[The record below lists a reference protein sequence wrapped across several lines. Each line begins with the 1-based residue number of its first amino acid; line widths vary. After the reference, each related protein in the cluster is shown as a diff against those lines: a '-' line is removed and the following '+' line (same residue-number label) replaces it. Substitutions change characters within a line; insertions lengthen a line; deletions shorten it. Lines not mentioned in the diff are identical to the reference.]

1 MVNTISTFL
10 KCSKKVKF
18 GDLKFRT
25 NVSLTKKRS
34 IFQFVLFLAAT
45 PRLPFFHSATNA
57 MKLIAPIIISISLD
71 LSICGL
77 EKLASRAEPATVVG
91 VYKNV
96 FLQNCIFI
104 IAGEK
109 RVVLVTSKGYP
120 RGQWYL

>member
-1 MVNTISTFL
+1 MSTQPLSKFL
-10 KCSKKVKF
+10 KCSIESEIRRLEISDKRVP
-18 GDLKFRT
+18 DQ
-25 NVSLTKKRS
+25 KRS

-91 VYKNV
+91 V
-96 FLQNCIFI
+96 
-104 IAGEK
+104 
-109 RVVLVTSKGYP
+109 
-120 RGQWYL
+120 